1 MVWCQLRQQ
10 LAQATREQAEL
21 TKQLRDLVPAVDCCS
36 LLLLLLLLMLLLI
49 LVAVVVATVMLIILL
64 HSCLMPGFMSHV
76 PLGPDRAVRA
86 RSSRSQPSVAGNGSL
101 SLVARAPYLLQSLS
115 IPVRRH
121 TDCML
126 THCCIA
132 VHACDCEPVDGEG
145 AVGGG
150 AAAGACHS

>member
-1 MVWCQLRQQ
+1 VVWCQLRQQ

-36 LLLLLLLLMLLLI
+36 LLLLLLLLLMLLLI
-49 LVAVVVATVMLIILL
+49 LVAVVVAAVMLIMFLL

-101 SLVARAPYLLQSLS
+101 SLDARVPPCCTPSPFQC
-115 IPVRRH
+115 V
-121 TDCML
+121 
-126 THCCIA
+126 CIA
-132 VHACDCEPVDGEG
+132 IAC
-145 AVGGG
+145 
-150 AAAGACHS
+150 